1 MTFELR
7 AVDAKDA
14 AMQRSAEEFFFFFF
28 FTLRNYKC
36 KIPPRAT
43 LVITDY
49 LLPCSL
55 GLLVEPHCLNTVC
68 ETWLQQNI
76 RPQAEVG
83 RIEAWDA
90 SLLSSTC

>member
-14 AMQRSAEEFFFFFF
+14 AMQRSAEEFFFF

-55 GLLVEPHCLNTVC
+55 GLLVEP
-68 ETWLQQNI
+68 QNI

-90 SLLSSTC
+90 PLLSLTC